1 MGIPYTVRQLGLK
14 CHAYIYAYAAGMKAL
29 SSYRYL
35 NLRNLP
41 TVLFKKLIIRVLYVL
56 FYCEFSRP

>member
-14 CHAYIYAYAAGMKAL
+14 CHAYICYAAGMKAL

-41 TVLFKKLIIRVLYVL
+41 IVLFKN
-56 FYCEFSRP
+56 